1 MLRRV
6 LYVSSSIKPLSNQ
19 ELKRLLGRCRVN
31 NRRTG
36 VTGALLLYLNGN
48 FLQVLEGAAE
58 DVAATLGRIK
68 KDPGHRGLLVLSD
81 REVEE
86 RCFPQW
92 SMGFETVSSEDL
104 AAHQDIF
111 KLNADQFRNQNTGG
125 LELQVEVLV
134 ETFLAVNEL
143 GPGEL
148 DTGISLSA

>member
-6 LYVSSSIKPLSNQ
+6 LYVSSSIKPFSNQ

-31 NRRTG
+31 NRLSG
-36 VTGALLLYLNGN
+36 VTGALLYLNGN
-48 FLQVLEGAAE
+48 FLQVLEGPAE
-58 DVAATLGRIK
+58 DVAATLERIK
-68 KDPGHRGLLVLSD
+68 KDQRHRGLLVLSD

-104 AAHQDIF
+104 AAHQDVF

-125 LELQVEVLV
+125 LEQQVEVLV

-143 GPGEL
+143 APGAL
-148 DTGISLSA
+148 DTGVALSA